1 MSGHSKWAQIKHK
14 KALTDAKKGKAFS
27 KISRM
32 ITVAVKEKQNRDSS
46 TNSKLRT
53 AIEKARALGMP
64 GENVERA
71 MAKGLGEGK
80 EGEGLEEVLYE
91 AFGPE
96 GTALLISGITDS
108 KNRTT
113 AEIKHILSEHG
124 GRMSEKGSVEWMF
137 NHVAAFDFDAED
149 FPSIEEAEL
158 FLIDAGAED
167 ISKDDSTLTAYV
179 SPHSAEV
186 FKKNLSAKSI
196 KTKEEYFDYLPK
208 NKISLPDEET
218 KQKVTVLIEALDDN
232 DDVQEIY
239 TNVDLYQEQ

>member
-1 MSGHSKWAQIKHK
+1 MAGHSKWKQIKHK

-32 ITVAVKEKQNRDSS
+32 ITVAVKEKQNRDPS

-53 AIEKARALGMP
+53 AIEKARTLGMP

-80 EGEGLEEVLYE
+80 EEGLEEVLYE
-91 AFGPE
+91 AFGPV
-96 GTALLISGITDS
+96 GTALLIAGITDS

-124 GRMSEKGSVEWMF
+124 GRMSDKGSVEWMF

-149 FPSIEEAEL
+149 FPSAEEAEL

-167 ISKDDSTLTAYV
+167 ISKNDSLLTAYV
-179 SPHSAEV
+179 SPQSAEV
-186 FKKNLSAKSI
+186 FKKNLGAKSI
-196 KTKEEYFDYLPK
+196 NPKEEYFDYLPK
-208 NKISLPDEET
+208 NKISLPDEEI
-218 KQKVTVLIEALDDN
+218 KQKVIALIEALDDN

-239 TNVDLYQEQ
+239 TNVNL

>member
-32 ITVAVKEKQNRDSS
+32 ITVAVKEKQNRDPS

-53 AIEKARALGMP
+53 AIEKARSLGMP

-80 EGEGLEEVLYE
+80 EGEGLKEVLYE

-96 GTALLISGITDS
+96 GTALIIAGITDN

-113 AEIKHILSEHG
+113 AEIKHLLSEHG
-124 GRMSEKGSVEWMF
+124 GRLSEKGSVEWMF
-137 NHVAAFDFDAED
+137 NHVAAFDFNAKD
-149 FPSIEEAEL
+149 FLKTEEAEL

-167 ISKDDSTLTAYV
+167 ISKNDSLMTAYV
-179 SPHSAEV
+179 SPQSSDI
-186 FKKNLSAKSI
+186 FRKKLEAKSI
-196 KTKEEYFDYLPK
+196 KPKEEYFDYMPK
-208 NKISLPDEET
+208 NKLSLLNEET
-218 KQKVTVLIEALDDN
+218 KQKVIGLMDALDDN
-232 DDVQEIY
+232 DDVQEVY
-239 TNVDLYQEQ
+239 TNIEIEHET